1 MKKNYVLSF
10 LFCLSA
16 AWLSAQVYLDAATL
30 KKHIEWL
37 SADSLMGRGTGTDA
51 ERKAAAYIADHFQK
65 LGLAPKGPEGSW
77 YQDFDFTV
85 SSHGVSGRKGIA
97 RNVLAYLDNGSAYT
111 VVIGGHYDHLGL
123 GEDGGSLD
131 AHAHGEVHNGADD
144 NASGTAG
151 VMALASLF
159 AGNNEK
165 EAFNF
170 LFICFSGEELGLF
183 GSRNFCDKP
192 TIDLKT
198 VQCMINM
205 DMIGRL
211 STTKPALT
219 VSGAGTAPE
228 FVSLLNNYRS
238 AALDIVIDSAGVGP
252 SDHTSFY
259 NKEVPALHF
268 FTGTHADYHKPSD
281 DADKINIQG
290 TEAVLSLIADF
301 IYRLPADRR
310 LSFLKTRNP
319 STGSAPSFKVTLG
332 IMPSYAS
339 AGEGLKVEA
348 VLDGK
353 PGKKAGLQ
361 DGDVITAIG
370 DYKVTEIQTYMEAL
384 SKFKKGDTATLHVKR
399 GKKKK
404 KLKVEF

>member
-1 MKKNYVLSF
+1 MKQNFILPF
-10 LFCLSA
+10 LFFLSTTCI
-16 AWLSAQVYLDAATL
+16 SAQAYIDASNL
-30 KKHIEWL
+30 KSYIEWL

-51 ERKAAAYIADHFQK
+51 ERKAAAYLANHFQN
-65 LGLAPKGPEGSW
+65 LGLRPKGTEGSW
-77 YQDFDFTV
+77 YQDFEFTV
-85 SSHGVSGRKGIA
+85 SSHGVNGRKGTA
-97 RNVLAYLDNGSAYT
+97 RNVAAYLDNGAAYT

-131 AHAHGEVHNGADD
+131 AHAQGQIHNGADD

-151 VMALASLF
+151 VMALATLF
-159 AGNNEK
+159 ARNNQK

-211 STTKPALT
+211 SQSKPALT

-228 FVSLLNNYRS
+228 FVSLLNTYRS

-290 TEAVLSLIADF
+290 TEAVLTLIADF
-301 IYRLPADRR
+301 IFKLPTDRK
-310 LSFLKTRNP
+310 LNFLKTRNP
-319 STGSAPSFKVTLG
+319 SSGNTPSFKVTLG

-353 PGKKAGLQ
+353 AGKKAGLM

-370 DYKVTEIQTYMEAL
+370 DYKVTEIQSYMEAL
-384 SKFKKGDTATLHVKR
+384 SKFKKGDVTTLYVKR